1 MKAKMLLVL
10 LVLLACALFPSACGD
25 VKGCQLCG
33 TTQNDS
39 VTISDGMAVPGAA
52 GPGGS
57 AFTVFDLGFV
67 DSANGR
73 YYVTDRSQNA
83 VLAYNTANDTPAVI
97 GPAVPSVG
105 QIGSGLFTGAICCAA
120 NRAANFNPLTGPNA
134 AIATPGGS
142 SKLWLFWA
150 SDVDPTVKLFEAS
163 PRAPLAHTGHGA

>member
-10 LVLLACALFPSACGD
+10 VVLLACALFPSACGGG
-25 VKGCQLCG
+25 KSCQLCG
-33 TTQNDS
+33 TTQNYS
-39 VTISDGMAVPGAA
+39 VTIIDVMAVPGAA

-134 AIATPGGS
+134 AIVTPGGS
-142 SKLWLFWA
+142 SKFGLVWA
-150 SDVDPTVKLFEAS
+150 SDGDSTVKVFVA
-163 PRAPLAHTGHGA
+163 ATGATVAKVIT